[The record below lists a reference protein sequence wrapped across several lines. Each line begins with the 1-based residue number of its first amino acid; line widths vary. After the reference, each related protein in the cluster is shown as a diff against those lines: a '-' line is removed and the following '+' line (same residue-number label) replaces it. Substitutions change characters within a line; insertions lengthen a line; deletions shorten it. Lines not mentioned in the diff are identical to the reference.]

1 MYLRTKNFRKKLEL
15 KDNSESKNL
24 SMRMIP

>member
-15 KDNSESKNL
+15 KDNSKFKNL
-24 SMRMIP
+24 NMRMIP

>member
-1 MYLRTKNFRKKLEL
+1 MHLRTKNFRKKLEL
-15 KDNSESKNL
+15 KNNSESKNL

>member
-15 KDNSESKNL
+15 EDNSESKNL